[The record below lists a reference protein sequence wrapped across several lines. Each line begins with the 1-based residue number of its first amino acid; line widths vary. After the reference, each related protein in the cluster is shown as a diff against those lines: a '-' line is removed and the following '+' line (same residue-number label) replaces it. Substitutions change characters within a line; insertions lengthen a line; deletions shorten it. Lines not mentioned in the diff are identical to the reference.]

1 MTLNFRNF
9 FLSALDTADIASLE
23 PSLVEVVLAR
33 GDSVFEVGDAPDHIY
48 FPSSA
53 VLSVVTVMKD
63 GRCVETATIGYES
76 GVGLLDAAAGDD
88 MRSRIFTQVAGS
100 ALRLPSA
107 VLRGRL
113 RESPRLMR
121 LLLRH
126 VRANAMQAELGAACN
141 ILHAIDARLAKW
153 LLMTADRTGSSSF
166 MLTQDYMAVMT
177 GTQRSTIST
186 TASVLKR
193 DGLVAYTR
201 GQVTI
206 LDRAGLTRRACECY
220 AEAREQFDA
229 LRTPGDDEESAAHV
243 SAGIR

>member
-1 MTLNFRNF
+1 M
-9 FLSALDTADIASLE
+9 
-23 PSLVEVVLAR
+23 EVALAR

-53 VLSVVTVMKD
+53 VLSVVTVMSD

-76 GVGLLDAAAGDD
+76 GVGLLDAAAGDI
-88 MRSRIFTQVAGS
+88 MRSRIFAQVAGS

-107 VLRGRL
+107 VLRNRL

-126 VRANAMQAELGAACN
+126 VRANALQAELGAACN

-220 AEAREQFDA
+220 GEAREQFDA
-229 LRTPGDDEESAAHV
+229 LRTRGADDESAATHL
-243 SAGIR
+243 SSGIR